1 MKLKNWQISSPV
13 LAIQTAVQGGY
24 WLCCFLIWMLVTQV
38 YLLCKNHW
46 VTQFCMCVVFQQKVH
61 YNEKKITKKIL
72 CLWHLATLFV
82 KFVCG
87 GGTLWEQKLSPFPF
101 IWSVTDSFKTGKT
114 GQLLFKRSNWL
125 EFPDRT
131 LPCSDPQQRHGL
143 CYYCEK
149 CSHISIKLWV
159 LPVQTTWAM
168 ISEGL
173 ALLLKN
179 EPLASKI
186 RLSQWLSQ
194 DQVIFLVSTQAEGI
208 TTLKPKISLKLGLIQ
223 IKPFRINFQGH
234 QLSNR

>member
-24 WLCCFLIWMLVTQV
+24 RLCCFLIRMLVTQV

-61 YNEKKITKKIL
+61 YNEKKITKRIL
-72 CLWHLATLFV
+72 RLWHLATLFV
-82 KFVCG
+82 KSVG

-101 IWSVTDSFKTGKT
+101 ILSVTDSFKTGKT
-114 GQLLFKRSNWL
+114 GQRLFKRSNWL

-149 CSHISIKLWV
+149 CFHISIKLSSIGANHMSHDQWKLGIITEEWTV
-159 LPVQTTWAM
+159 
-168 ISEGL
+168 S
-173 ALLLKN
+173 LKN
-179 EPLASKI
+179 QVKSMVKPRSGH
-186 RLSQWLSQ
+186 LSRFYPSRGNHHTE
-194 DQVIFLVSTQAEGI
+194 V
-208 TTLKPKISLKLGLIQ
+208 
-223 IKPFRINFQGH
+223 
-234 QLSNR
+234 